1 MKGLDTVKNIDKS
14 KNNML
19 WKKNTDDLKCD
30 FHDEVIDVKVAYL
43 NLNKIIY
50 KIWMKKVVF
59 IH

>member
-1 MKGLDTVKNIDKS
+1 MKGLDIVKNMDKS

-50 KIWMKKVVF
+50 KI
-59 IH
+59 